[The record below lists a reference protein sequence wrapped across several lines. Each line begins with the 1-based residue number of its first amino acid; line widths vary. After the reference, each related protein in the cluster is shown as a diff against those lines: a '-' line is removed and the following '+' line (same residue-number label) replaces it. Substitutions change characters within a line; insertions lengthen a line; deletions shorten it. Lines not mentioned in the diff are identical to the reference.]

1 MILSGASALFCLFGA
16 KYMIPSNQPGATLAL
31 QVLAPTIFLSGI
43 LGVYRGYFQAH
54 SNMLP
59 TSLSQIIEQILNAA
73 VSIGA
78 AWLFIH
84 FFSDGTKAVSYTHL
98 SVAELEAQDVL
109 VEDLFNSIEE

>member
-1 MILSGASALFCLFGA
+1 
-16 KYMIPSNQPGATLAL
+16 MIPSNQPGATLAL

-78 AWLFIH
+78 AMAFYP
-84 FFSDGTKAVSYTHL
+84 FFFPMEQKKELQNGGQQEEPFGTGAGVIDR
-98 SVAELEAQDVL
+98 VAFLWQLPMRSTE
-109 VEDLFNSIEE
+109 NRSHGM